1 MNITEFA
8 KVAGVSKSAV
18 SRYFNDGYVSEEK
31 RRLIEAAIEATGYA
45 PSVQAQNVRTKV
57 TKLVGVIIPRLSSES
72 CAREVEGISQVLSE
86 QGYQLL
92 LVNSANDPK
101 KEVEYLELFRSDRV
115 DGVIFLAS
123 IFTPLHDAVLKKM
136 RVPVVIV
143 GQEYKGAN
151 CVCHDDCKAAYSAE
165 MLMLE
170 KGGKNPSFIGV
181 TESDKAAGL
190 ARKEGFLHALADSG
204 ISISR
209 GDMLTA
215 KFKMDSGY
223 EKALALL
230 KNGKKYD
237 HIFCATDSI
246 AAGALLAC
254 RELGLRVPEDVMLAG
269 IGDSQLCKVT
279 STKLTSVHF
288 HYRTA
293 GIEAAQMLLNS
304 LKRESPIPRTLTLD
318 FELIER
324 GSTDKKYETV

>member
-8 KVAGVSKSAV
+8 KAAGVSKSAV
-18 SRYFNDGYVSEEK
+18 SRYFNDGYVSEDK
-31 RRLIEAAIEATGYA
+31 RRLIEAAIEVTGYA
-45 PSVQAQNVRTKV
+45 PSVQAQNVRTRV
-57 TKLVGVIIPRLSSES
+57 TKLVGVIIPKLSSES

-101 KEVEYLELFRSDRV
+101 KEVEYLELFRSNRV

-123 IFTPLHDAVLKKM
+123 VFTPLHDAVLKKM

-151 CVCHDDCKAAYSAE
+151 CVCHDDYQAAYAATKH
-165 MLMLE
+165 MIDR
-170 KGGKNPSFIGV
+170 GGRKPAFIGV
-181 TESDKAAGL
+181 AEDDKAAGQ
-190 ARKEGFLHALADSG
+190 ARKEGFLQALYDCGIYIERAD
-204 ISISR
+204 
-209 GDMLTA
+209 MQTA
-215 KFKMDSGY
+215 EFKMDSGH
-223 EKALALL
+223 EKALSLL
-230 KNGKKYD
+230 KSGKKYD
-237 HIFCATDSI
+237 LLFCATDSI

-254 RELGLRVPEDVMLAG
+254 REQGLKVPEDIMIAG

-279 STKLTSVHF
+279 STTLTSVHF

-304 LKRESPIPRTLTLD
+304 LKRESSIPRTLTLD
-318 FELIER
+318 FELVER
-324 GSTDKKYETV
+324 DSTAR

>member
-8 KVAGVSKSAV
+8 KAAGVSKSAV

-45 PSVQAQNVRTKV
+45 PSVQAQNVRTRV
-57 TKLVGVIIPRLSSES
+57 TKLVGVIIPQLSSES

-101 KEVEYLELFRSDRV
+101 KEVEYLELFRSNRV

-123 IFTPLHDAVLKKM
+123 VFTPLHDAVLKKM

-151 CVCHDDCKAAYSAE
+151 CVCHDDYKAAYTAE
-165 MLMLE
+165 KLMLDE
-170 KGGKNPSFIGV
+170 GCKKPAFIGV
-181 TESDKAAGL
+181 TEQDKAAGQ
-190 ARKEGFLHALADSG
+190 ARKNGFLHALSDNG
-204 ISISR
+204 INIEKS
-209 GDMLTA
+209 DMQTA
-215 KFKMDSGY
+215 EFKMDSGY
-223 EKALALL
+223 KRALTLL
-230 KNGKKYD
+230 KSSRRYD
-237 HIFCATDSI
+237 HIFCATDNL

-254 RELGLRVPEDVMLAG
+254 REQGLKVPEDIMIAG

-279 STKLTSVHF
+279 STPLTSVHF

-304 LKRESPIPRTLTLD
+304 LKRESSIPRTLTLD
-318 FELIER
+318 FELEER
-324 GSTDKKYETV
+324 ESTEKKCETV

>member
-8 KVAGVSKSAV
+8 KAAGVSKSAV

-45 PSVQAQNVRTKV
+45 PSVQAQNVRTRV
-57 TKLVGVIIPRLSSES
+57 TKLVGVIIPKLSSES

-101 KEVEYLELFRSDRV
+101 KEVEYLELFRSNRV

-123 IFTPLHDAVLKKM
+123 VFTPLHDAVLKKM

-151 CVCHDDCKAAYSAE
+151 CVWQTAE
-165 MLMLE
+165 
-170 KGGKNPSFIGV
+170 
-181 TESDKAAGL
+181 
-190 ARKEGFLHALADSG
+190 
-204 ISISR
+204 
-209 GDMLTA
+209 
-215 KFKMDSGY
+215 FKMDSGY
-223 EKALALL
+223 KRALTLL
-230 KNGKKYD
+230 RSGRRYD
-237 HIFCATDSI
+237 HIFCATDNL

-254 RELGLRVPEDVMLAG
+254 REQGLKVPEDIMIAG
-269 IGDSQLCKVT
+269 IGDSQLCNVT
-279 STKLTSVHF
+279 STPLTSVHF

-304 LKRESPIPRTLTLD
+304 LKRESSIPRTLTLD
-318 FELIER
+318 FELEER
-324 GSTDKKYETV
+324 ESTEKKCETV